1 MSQQLKTKSKST
13 ASAPVAAVAAVAAAP
28 VAAPVAAVAAP
39 VDLST
44 STPSVEL
51 SAAPSTPVV
60 KKEKKEKKV
69 VEAVVA
75 APTPVLT
82 SAPAATIVATPVLT
96 PATASVEKKE
106 KVAKVSKKAEAS
118 TTASATSVAVSS
130 PVATESSAPAEES
143 ASASAQVGELEASI
157 AAQSVE
163 FMTKINMIG
172 SMFASLKTEFRS
184 LEKKW
189 SRELKTAQKS
199 CSKKRKR
206 AGNRAPS
213 GFVKPTRIS
222 DELASFL
229 GKDKGTE
236 MARTDVTREINM
248 YIRSN
253 NLQDKDN
260 GRKINPDTK
269 LQALLKLATTDE
281 LTYFNLQKYMS
292 PHFQKA
298 ADAAAA
304 LLSSA

>member
-1 MSQQLKTKSKST
+1 MKTKTKST
-13 ASAPVAAVAAVAAAP
+13 TPAPTVAPVAP
-28 VAAPVAAVAAP
+28 VA
-39 VDLST
+39 
-44 STPSVEL
+44 VEL
-51 SAAPSTPVV
+51 SAPTPTPVV

-69 VEAVVA
+69 EASA
-75 APTPVLT
+75 SATASADATTT
-82 SAPAATIVATPVLT
+82 SSAATTASAATPV
-96 PATASVEKKE
+96 VEKPAKA
-106 KVAKVSKKAEAS
+106 AKVSKKAE
-118 TTASATSVAVSS
+118 TPASASASASAPESVSAAPSAEAASVAPS
-130 PVATESSAPAEES
+130 ATEE
-143 ASASAQVGELEASI
+143 SASAQVGDLEASI
-157 AAQSVE
+157 AAQSAE
-163 FMTKINMIG
+163 FMTKLNQLG
-172 SMFASLKTEFRS
+172 SMVAALKTEYRS

-189 SRELKTAQKS
+189 SRELKTAQKTS
-199 CSKKRKR
+199 SKKKKR

-269 LQALLKLATTDE
+269 LQALLKLETTDE

-304 LLSSA
+304 ALLSSA